1 MNVLFKRLTFL
12 FEFNRILL
20 LNKVNEISRWIK
32 FVSLEMKIFDVLV
45 SAVIMNHL
53 EMMKREY
60 SEAATGVL

>member
-45 SAVIMNHL
+45 HVIMNHL